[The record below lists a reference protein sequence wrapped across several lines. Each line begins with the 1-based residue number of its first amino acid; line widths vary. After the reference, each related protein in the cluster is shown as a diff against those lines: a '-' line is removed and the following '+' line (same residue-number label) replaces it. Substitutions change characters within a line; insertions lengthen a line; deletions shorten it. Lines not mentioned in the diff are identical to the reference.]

1 MQLML
6 FRGLK
11 SQQDDPCSRSKF
23 REHPK
28 GFRRKR
34 RTPIEEHQP
43 MLFDNYESL
52 WQELSDMPLVRDLSV
67 QIGTS
72 AVVVGLMRCSEAM
85 RLLEL
90 SRSWTRNEIVIQQIL
105 DARRGQSIGTVAD
118 KCGLNKK
125 YLLQI
130 ARRIGLRYRNR
141 RPTRQEISQ
150 AMLLV
155 LNGGESFRKASADSG
170 ISRSALHR
178 YVAAKRDKIARAGED
193 GGLHVKQ
200 VKQWSCPV
208 HGRISVYPC
217 VACAAAKAKKAKH

>member
-6 FRGLK
+6 FRGVKPKQEDRCL
-11 SQQDDPCSRSKF
+11 RNRF
-23 REHPK
+23 REHQK
-28 GFRRKR
+28 NLRRR
-34 RTPIEEHQP
+34 RRSTIEEHQP

-72 AVVVGLMRCSEAM
+72 AVVAGLMRCSEAM

-90 SRSWTRNEIVIQQIL
+90 SRRWTRNEIVIRQIL
-105 DARRGQSIGTVAD
+105 DSRRGQSIGSVAD

-125 YLLQI
+125 YLLQM

-141 RPTRQEISQ
+141 RPTSREVNE

-155 LNGGESFRKASADSG
+155 LNGGKSFRKASTDSG

-178 YVAAKRDKIARAGED
+178 YVMAKRETIAGAGED
-193 GGLHVKQ
+193 EGLHVKR
-200 VKQWSCPV
+200 VKQWTCPV
-208 HGRISVYPC
+208 HGRISIYPC
-217 VACAAAKAKKAKH
+217 VACAAAAAKKQRV